1 MAAATSSAEAADRIT
16 FAYRTV
22 LARPPADEESAV
34 VLDLYQRQMRKSAAM
49 PAEAQKAITFGE
61 SPPAA
66 GLPAGE
72 LAAWTLV
79 ANLILNLDEAV
90 VRN

>member
-1 MAAATSSAEAADRIT
+1 MMMSSTEVAARIT

-22 LARPPADEESAV
+22 LSRPPAEEEMAV
-34 VLDLYQRQMRKSAAM
+34 VMELYQQQMRKYEAM
-49 PAEAQKAITFGE
+49 PEEAKKAVTFGKT
-61 SPPAA
+61 PVAA
-66 GLPAGE
+66 ELSERE